1 MAFGIISIQMVI
13 MATGWTIVDGVGYFF
28 NESGAIVTG
37 WLNLNGNWYYI
48 IPSGA
53 MGSWL
58 VFSWK

>member
-1 MAFGIISIQMVI
+1 

-28 NESGAIVTG
+28 NESGVMVTG

-53 MGSWL
+53 MAVGWCL
-58 VFSWK
+58 VGTICQKAELW